1 MEVGPKIS
9 GEDVIEKLKDDG
21 DFDKLRLKIIRKLK
35 DNEELR
41 NNIVAIVKQSASLNR
56 VGTENVKPRQLS
68 DAIYDEVGEEIMN
81 KVSDNLWEI
90 IRSADGMKN
99 EITETVQSV
108 YNKLANPKA
117 EENAKA
123 STQQAI
129 PFWKEADN
137 NGSMKASTSKFEHSE
152 TDPLEPPGFS
162 FAGNHTN
169 NEKQHVEEL
178 EFPNRHEGRHDND
191 RRNVEGHHPNN
202 VSDADNV
209 QLPPGF
215 VSNRKHNQMCKDAGS
230 DEDPDIP
237 PGFG

>member
-9 GEDVIEKLKDDG
+9 GEAVIEKLKDDG

-41 NNIVAIVKQSASLNR
+41 NNIVAIVKQSAALNR
-56 VGTENVKPRQLS
+56 AGTENVKPRQIS
-68 DAIYDEVGEEIMN
+68 DAIYDEVGEEIMS

-117 EENAKA
+117 EENAEA
-123 STQQAI
+123 STHHAV
-129 PFWKEADN
+129 PVWKEGDN
-137 NGSMKASTSKFEHSE
+137 NGSMKASTSQLEHSE
-152 TDPLEPPGFS
+152 ADPEEPPGFS

-169 NEKQHVEEL
+169 NGKQHIEDL
-178 EFPNRHEGRHDND
+178 QFPKHREGRHSND
-191 RRNVEGHHPNN
+191 SRNLEGHNPNN

-209 QLPPGF
+209 DLPPGF
-215 VSNRKHNQMCKDAGS
+215 VSNRKHNPDVDD
-230 DEDPDIP
+230 DEDPDVP

>member
-1 MEVGPKIS
+1 MEIGPKIS

-41 NNIVAIVKQSASLNR
+41 NNIIAIVKQSAALNR
-56 VGTENVKPRQLS
+56 AGAENVKPRQLS
-68 DAIYDEVGEEIMN
+68 DAIYDEVGEEIMS

-117 EENAKA
+117 EENAEA
-123 STQQAI
+123 STQHTI
-129 PFWKEADN
+129 PVRKEVN
-137 NGSMKASTSKFEHSE
+137 NGSMKASTSQFDHSE
-152 TDPLEPPGFS
+152 ADPIEPPGFS

-169 NEKQHVEEL
+169 NGKQHVEEL
-178 EFPNRHEGRHDND
+178 QFPKCHEGRHNND
-191 RRNVEGHHPNN
+191 SRNVEGHHPNN
-202 VSDADNV
+202 VFDADDV
-209 QLPPGF
+209 DLPPGF

-230 DEDPDIP
+230 DEDPDVP